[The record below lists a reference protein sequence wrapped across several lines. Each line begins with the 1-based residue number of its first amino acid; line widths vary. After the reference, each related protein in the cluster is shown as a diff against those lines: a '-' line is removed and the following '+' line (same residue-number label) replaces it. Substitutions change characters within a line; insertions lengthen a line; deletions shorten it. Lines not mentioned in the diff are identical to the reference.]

1 MVDAVGGTVAVEVH
15 LGPEELRAALER
27 DARAGLTSTPKSLP
41 PVWFYDERGSQLFDE
56 ITRLEEYYPTRTE
69 RAILARHAPEIAAVS
84 GCDVL
89 VELGSGTSEKTRLL
103 LDAMSKIG
111 LKRFVP
117 FDVSEPTLRAA
128 AANIA
133 AAYPGLDVTAVVG
146 DFHRHLD
153 CIPPGDRR
161 IFAFLGGT
169 IGNLNRAQRRRF
181 LFDLE
186 ATFGPQDRF
195 LLGVDLVKDRNRLI
209 SAYDDVGG
217 VTAAFNRNVLDV
229 LNREL
234 GANFD
239 PEAFQH
245 VARWN
250 EQEAWIEMR
259 LRAQG
264 QQKVWID
271 AIGIDVVFEDGEELL
286 TEISAKFTVEGICAE
301 LADSGLVVE
310 QRWTDPASD
319 FLVVLASPYC

>member
-1 MVDAVGGTVAVEVH
+1 
-15 LGPEELRAALER
+15 
-27 DARAGLTSTPKSLP
+27 
-41 PVWFYDERGSQLFDE
+41 WFYDERGSQLFDE

-69 RAILARHAPEIAAVS
+69 RSILAQHATEIAAVA

-103 LDAMSKIG
+103 LDAMTKVG
-111 LKRFVP
+111 LRRFVP

-128 AANIA
+128 ASEVA
-133 AAYPGLDVTAVVG
+133 AAYPGLDVNAVVG

-153 CIPPGDRR
+153 VIPRADRR
-161 IFAFLGGT
+161 LFAFLGGT
-169 IGNLNRAQRRRF
+169 IGNLNPAQRRRF

-195 LLGVDLVKDRNRLI
+195 LLGVDLIKDRDRLV
-209 SAYDDVGG
+209 SAYDDGRG
-217 VTAAFNRNVLDV
+217 VTAAFNRNVLQV

-239 PEAFQH
+239 PQAFQH
-245 VARWN
+245 VALWN
-250 EQEAWIEMR
+250 DKDNWIEMR

-271 AIGIDVVFEDGEELL
+271 ALGLDVGFEDGDELL
-286 TEISAKFTVEGICAE
+286 TEISAKFTVEGVCAE

-310 QRWTDPASD
+310 QRWTDPAED
-319 FLVVLASPYC
+319 FLLVLASPYC